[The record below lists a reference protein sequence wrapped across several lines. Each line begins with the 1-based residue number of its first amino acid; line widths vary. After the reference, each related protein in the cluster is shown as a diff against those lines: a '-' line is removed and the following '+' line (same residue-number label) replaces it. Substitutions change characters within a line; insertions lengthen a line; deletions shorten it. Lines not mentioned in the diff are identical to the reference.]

1 MLKFY
6 SIIIFV
12 FIAFFAAKY
21 GIEQKALEEKSAEAY
36 QYFKH
41 KCETQAGEF
50 IYRTVDNVEGLYQMR
65 LRDPRDYF
73 DRMRYGDI
81 PEDPYGHTNLE
92 AQSPWDLFI
101 RNPKERY
108 QFFETKKEP
117 IMKGYELNLEHL
129 KFSEKPLFTG
139 EEYWRYELTDE
150 PYFNGRVYTYT
161 KAAQADTLKS
171 KYGFTWKE
179 VRDEKDKK
187 YGIFSGEI
195 YVIELKT
202 KEILAVKKGFFFL
215 GSKRRDICPKGKDD
229 YFVYNFISKVLIP
242 KRHKE

>member
-1 MLKFY
+1 MKYFITFVCLMIAAFYINNRIAEYKF
-6 SIIIFV
+6 
-12 FIAFFAAKY
+12 K
-21 GIEQKALEEKSAEAY
+21 EAY
-36 QYFKH
+36 EYFIN
-41 KCETQAGEF
+41 KCEAEAGEF
-50 IYRTVDNVEGLYQMR
+50 IYRTVDDVEGLYQMR

-92 AQSPWDLFI
+92 AQRPWNLFI

-117 IMKGYELNLEHL
+117 IMRGYELNIEHL
-129 KFSEKPLFTG
+129 KFSEKPLFIG
-139 EEYWRYELTDE
+139 GEYWRYELTDE
-150 PYFNGRVYTYT
+150 PYFNGRVYIYT

-187 YGIFSGEI
+187 YGVFSGEI

-202 KEILAVKKGFFFL
+202 KEILAVKKGFVFL
-215 GSKRRDICPKGKDD
+215 GSKHSDSCPKGKDD
-229 YFVYNFISKVLIP
+229 YFVYNFISRVLIP